1 MRRPIVAL
9 AVALGMLCHQAP
21 AVLAHHS
28 NSAFQVDKIIELKG
42 VVTEWKWV
50 NPHTWIYLS
59 VDDGKGGNVEWQIEG
74 RPPGI
79 LSRSGWTKYS
89 IKAGSVITVHCS
101 PAKDGSHSGLVARVT
116 LADGTVLANAPPNN
130 P

>member
-1 MRRPIVAL
+1 MRRTISMLIMV
-9 AVALGMLCHQAP
+9 LGVFLHDAP
-21 AVLAHHS
+21 GLLAHHS

-59 VDDGKGGNVEWQIEG
+59 VDDGTGGKVEWQIEG

-79 LSRSGWTKYS
+79 LSRSGWTKFS

-101 PAKDGSHSGLVARVT
+101 PAKDGSHYALVARVT
-116 LADGTVLANAPPNN
+116 LADGTILANAPPST

>member
-1 MRRPIVAL
+1 L
-9 AVALGMLCHQAP
+9 GFAVALGVLCQHAP
-21 AVLAHHS
+21 SLLAHHS

-59 VDDGKGGNVEWQIEG
+59 VDDGKGGKVEWQIEG

-79 LSRSGWTKYS
+79 LSRAGWTKYS

-116 LADGTVLANAPPNN
+116 LEDGTILANAPPNT

>member
-1 MRRPIVAL
+1 MRRHVFAL
-9 AVALGMLCHQAP
+9 AVALAALCHQAP
-21 AVLAHHS
+21 ALLAHHS

-59 VDDGKGGNVEWQIEG
+59 VDDGKGGKVEWQIEG
-74 RPPGI
+74 WLPGI
-79 LSRSGWTKYS
+79 LSRAGWTKYS